1 MWYHGR
7 NVKNPVDNTCTCTR
21 LYCTGKVK
29 GGKPGWMNQRQTK
42 GNGYSHYGL
51 IKKRSQFIRRAARIV
66 RRKKKSISSWFK
78 KIVKAIKKK
87 KAPKKNKPWWCAF
100 WFNKHK
106 WQCKGLLQTTG
117 GQNQFI
123 QEQEQT
129 PYHVAKDEE
138 AQDEEDA
145 ANLAKDAD
153 VDEMVN
159 NILDSDEDEGEASN
173 EDDMTNMLEEMMERK
188 SGDDEL

>member
-1 MWYHGR
+1 
-7 NVKNPVDNTCTCTR
+7 
-21 LYCTGKVK
+21 
-29 GGKPGWMNQRQTK
+29 
-42 GNGYSHYGL
+42 
-51 IKKRSQFIRRAARIV
+51 V

-117 GQNQFI
+117 GENQFI

-159 NILDSDEDEGEASN
+159 NLLDSDEDEGEASN